1 MIEIINGLNLVY
13 FLEKEKENIKRK
25 LLYLLFKEIK
35 NLNSLEFS
43 VSSEYNDN
51 NYFNDI
57 RLNSVNNINIEPYSY
72 SYFVDKKG
80 TILNKD
86 PDEYGSGDRD
96 REGLEPVLEKNL
108 IVASDELVWIG
119 RVVQEVGLMYDYGD
133 HVLNREDFQELSYE
147 SNFYSDHL
155 GDDVAPSDFE
165 NDWNV
170 LKELL
175 TRKTGEFK
183 GVDPRLTLIYSIFNK
198 LDKNQEN
205 CFKENLEYAYY
216 YAKYVLKDKL
226 PKEID
231 NLFKMKSFE
240 KEGLNER
247 EKHFLNLYL
256 ASFEK

>member
-1 MIEIINGLNLVY
+1 MIEIINGLNLVN

-57 RLNSVNNINIEPYSY
+57 RLNSVNTINIEPYTY
-72 SYFVDKKG
+72 NYFVDEKG
-80 TILNKD
+80 TILNND
-86 PDEYGSGDRD
+86 PDDS
-96 REGLEPVLEKNL
+96 EGFEPVLEKNL
-108 IVASDELVWIG
+108 IVSSDELELIG

-133 HVLNREDFQELSYE
+133 HILNREDFQELSYK
-147 SNFYSDHL
+147 SHFYNDHL
-155 GDDVAPSDFE
+155 GDDVVPDDFE
-165 NDWNV
+165 NDWNA

-175 TRKTGEFK
+175 IRKTSGFK
-183 GVDPRLTLIYSIFNK
+183 GVDPRLTLIYSVFNK

-205 CFKENLEYAYY
+205 CFKENIEYAYY
-216 YAKYVLKDKL
+216 YAKHVLKDKL
-226 PKEID
+226 PKDLE
-231 NLFKMKSFE
+231 NYFRMKAFE
-240 KEGLNER
+240 KDGLTGR